1 MTRPVRRLP
10 QARAMIVAPQPEAV
24 EAGVDV
30 LRAGG
35 NAVDAVVACA
45 LTQGVVDPMMCGIG
59 GLGVLQLFDPS
70 SGRHRV
76 LNALSTCPAAVRE
89 DMWAASFIGECSD
102 GYGYAIRGA
111 GNELGH
117 AAVTT
122 PGILRLFAKV
132 HEEFGRAPWPR
143 LFQAA
148 VAAAES
154 GWIVRPRVAT
164 YFSMDERPFGRRPV
178 AEKLAL
184 TEEGRRLYLRPD
196 GSPKRPG
203 DLVVNPD
210 LATTLKCIAEEGP
223 EVFYG
228 GWIADRMV
236 ADMKRNGRLMSKADL
251 AGVKPTWE
259 EPLVVPYRHRRVAV
273 PAPPAG
279 GIVVGQILRILEEF
293 DIPSLE
299 HNGAEYIRVVCEAM
313 KMAVRDRERYVAD
326 PDFVAPPIDR
336 LLSRA
341 YADTCAGE
349 IRAGLKASPGP
360 TGNWNAK
367 DTTTISCVDA
377 DGLVVS
383 LTHTLGTPS
392 GVIPPAT
399 GFMLN
404 GAMNWYDPRPGRAS
418 SIAPNKRRFST
429 MSPSIVFEDDEP
441 VATLGAPGGAWIA
454 VAILQTLLNLF
465 DWGMTMQEAV
475 SAPRFSAT
483 TDKIDLSNR
492 IPHAVERELRSMGYE
507 TRRFPESYAFA
518 AVHGITLYE
527 GQLEG
532 GADPRL
538 DGCAAGIP

>member
-1 MTRPVRRLP
+1 
-10 QARAMIVAPQPEAV
+10 MIVAPQPEAV
-24 EAGVDV
+24 EAGIDV

-59 GLGVLQLFDPS
+59 GFGVLQLFEPR

-76 LNALSTCPAAVRE
+76 LSGLSTCPAAVRE
-89 DMWAASFIGECSD
+89 DMWVTSFIGECSD
-102 GYGYAIRGA
+102 GYGYAIDGA
-111 GNELGH
+111 RNELGH

-122 PGILRLFAKV
+122 PGILRLFGKV
-132 HEEFGRAPWPR
+132 HEEFGRAPWR
-143 LFQAA
+143 SLFQAA
-148 VAAAES
+148 IAAGES
-154 GWIVRPRVAT
+154 GWIVRPRVAA
-164 YFSMDERPFGRRPV
+164 YFASDERPFGRLPV
-178 AEKLAL
+178 ADKLAL
-184 TEEGRRLYLRPD
+184 TEDGRRLYLRPD
-196 GSPKRPG
+196 GSPKRSG
-203 DLVVNPD
+203 DVVVNRD
-210 LATTLKCIAEEGP
+210 LATALRSISEEGP
-223 EVFYG
+223 DVFYR
-228 GWIADRMV
+228 GWIADRIV
-236 ADMKRNGRLMSKADL
+236 ADMKRNGGLLSLRDL
-251 AGVKPTWE
+251 AGAAPAWE

-279 GIVVGQILRILEEF
+279 GIVVGQILRIVEEF
-293 DIPSLE
+293 DLTSLE
-299 HNGAEYIRVVCEAM
+299 YNGAEYIRVVAEAM

-326 PDFVAPPIDR
+326 PDFVPPPLEK
-336 LLSRA
+336 LLSRT

-349 IRAGLKASPGP
+349 IRAHRKASLEP
-360 TGNWNAK
+360 TGNWDAK

-392 GVIPPAT
+392 GVIPPGT
-399 GFMLN
+399 GFTLN

-429 MSPSIVFEDDEP
+429 MSPAIVFEDEKP
-441 VATLGAPGGAWIA
+441 LATLGAPGGAWIA

-483 TDKIDLSNR
+483 TNNIDLSNR
-492 IPHAVERELRSMGYE
+492 IPHAIERELRAMGYE
-507 TRRFPESYAFA
+507 TRRFAESYAFA
-518 AVHGITLYE
+518 AVHGITLYD
-527 GQLEG
+527 GRPEG

-538 DGCAAGIP
+538 DGCAGGIP